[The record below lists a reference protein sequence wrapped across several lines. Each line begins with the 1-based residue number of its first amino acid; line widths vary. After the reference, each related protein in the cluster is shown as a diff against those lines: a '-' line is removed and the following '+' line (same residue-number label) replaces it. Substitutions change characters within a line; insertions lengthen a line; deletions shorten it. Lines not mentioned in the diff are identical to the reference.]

1 VDSEERK
8 KPKQFGERL
17 IEAGLLTQAQLSL
30 ANAELRRN
38 GGTLEDIVEKLGFV
52 LQADIAKLF
61 ASDLQTDY
69 INIADTFIDP
79 EVLKLVPIE
88 FAKQYQ
94 LIPLNREGFI
104 LTVAMPNTFDV
115 TAIDALEKMTG
126 FRIEVVA
133 TSAQS
138 LLEAIEHKY
147 VHIDSIDHLID
158 TIIRSSSKTLNEK
171 SGSEKPVVQLVDQI
185 VSHAVHKRA
194 TDIHIEPDETVVRV
208 RLRID
213 GALHQE
219 FLLPKAL
226 QTVVV
231 SRLKVMG
238 KLDITEHRLPQ
249 DGRIDFLLGKKQ
261 IDLRMSSL
269 PTQFGESIVLR
280 VLDKSNV
287 VLNLESLGLAQRERN
302 IFEEVISRP
311 HGIVLVTGPTGS
323 GKTTTL
329 YAALSQMD
337 KKHQSIFTLE
347 DPIEYSLPM
356 IRQTQI
362 NSEMG
367 MSFAA
372 GLRALLRQDPDI
384 ILVGEVR
391 DEETAQLAIRAS
403 LTGHLVLSTL
413 HTNSAASAI
422 PRLIN
427 MGIEPYLISST
438 LNAVVAQRLVRR
450 ICPNCAQPSA
460 EAERLVERYKIK
472 VLPGDVFKRG
482 KGCMSCS
489 GRGYSGRIAIYEI
502 MHIDNLRNIS
512 IHKGINDAAIV
523 EAAVAN
529 GMKTMLED
537 GVDRARAGIC
547 SLEDIV
553 QVVG

>member
-1 VDSEERK
+1 M
-8 KPKQFGERL
+8 QFGERL

-38 GGTLEDIVEKLGFV
+38 GGSLEDIVEKLGFV

-61 ASDLQTDY
+61 ASDLQTEY

-287 VLNLESLGLAQRERN
+287 VLNLESLGLAQREHK

-472 VLPGDVFKRG
+472 LLPGDVFKRG
-482 KGCMSCS
+482 RGCSACS

-502 MHIDNLRNIS
+502 MHIDNLRNLS
-512 IHKGINDAAIV
+512 IHKGINDAAII

>member
-1 VDSEERK
+1 MDSEERK
-8 KPKQFGERL
+8 KPMQFGERL

-38 GGTLEDIVEKLGFV
+38 GGSLEDIVEKLGFV

-61 ASDLQTDY
+61 ASDLQTEY

-287 VLNLESLGLAQRERN
+287 VLNLESLGLAQREHK

-472 VLPGDVFKRG
+472 LLPGDVFKRG
-482 KGCMSCS
+482 RGCSACS

-502 MHIDNLRNIS
+502 MHIDNLRNLS
-512 IHKGINDAAIV
+512 IHKGINDAAII